1 MKNIR
6 YGVADKPPIKE
17 LIPLSFQML
26 LSCFGATILVPMLTG
41 LSIGPALFGAG
52 IGTLI
57 FVLLAKKK
65 VGLFLGSSFAFI
77 APIIFAGQYGP
88 GYVAGGCIISGL
100 LYMIVAAIISKTG
113 INWLNK
119 ALPPVVVGSIIM
131 VIGLSLSPTAVSQ
144 ATTLNGEY
152 SLVALSIAA
161 VSLAAT
167 IVANNFCKGFITLVP
182 VAIGM
187 LTGYLF
193 TLIMGFIFPAYH
205 IISFEAVK
213 EAPWFTLPTFVV
225 PKFNLAIVLIFLFT
239 SLSTIVEHCGDMK
252 TLSKVSNVDVY
263 NDVGLHRTLFADGL
277 SSALSGVFGAPCTT
291 SYGESL
297 STMVLTKVT
306 SVTVLIGAAILAIAF
321 SFFGKLTALIG
332 TIPAPVLGGVCVLLY
347 GLIASSGIRN
357 IVDAGISYTN
367 KKNLVISSTIL
378 VIGIGGLVLNFA
390 ISSEINFSLSAI
402 ALATVV
408 GIILNLVLPEDK
420 S

>member
-1 MKNIR
+1 MNSIK
-6 YGVADKPPIKE
+6 YGVSDKPPIKE

-225 PKFNLAIVLIFLFT
+225 PKFNLAIN
-239 SLSTIVEHCGDMK
+239 S
-252 TLSKVSNVDVY
+252 
-263 NDVGLHRTLFADGL
+263 
-277 SSALSGVFGAPCTT
+277 
-291 SYGESL
+291 
-297 STMVLTKVT
+297 
-306 SVTVLIGAAILAIAF
+306 
-321 SFFGKLTALIG
+321 
-332 TIPAPVLGGVCVLLY
+332 PA
-347 GLIASSGIRN
+347 
-357 IVDAGISYTN
+357 
-367 KKNLVISSTIL
+367 
-378 VIGIGGLVLNFA
+378 
-390 ISSEINFSLSAI
+390 
-402 ALATVV
+402 
-408 GIILNLVLPEDK
+408 
-420 S
+420 

>member
-1 MKNIR
+1 M
-6 YGVADKPPIKE
+6 
-17 LIPLSFQML
+17 
-26 LSCFGATILVPMLTG
+26 
-41 LSIGPALFGAG
+41 
-52 IGTLI
+52 
-57 FVLLAKKK
+57 VLLI
-65 VGLFLGSSFAFI
+65 LLG
-77 APIIFAGQYGP
+77 
-88 GYVAGGCIISGL
+88 
-100 LYMIVAAIISKTG
+100 AILK
-113 INWLNK
+113 
-119 ALPPVVVGSIIM
+119 
-131 VIGLSLSPTAVSQ
+131 
-144 ATTLNGEY
+144 
-152 SLVALSIAA
+152 
-161 VSLAAT
+161 
-167 IVANNFCKGFITLVP
+167 
-182 VAIGM
+182 
-187 LTGYLF
+187 
-193 TLIMGFIFPAYH
+193 
-205 IISFEAVK
+205 
-213 EAPWFTLPTFVV
+213 
-225 PKFNLAIVLIFLFT
+225 IVLIFLLT
-239 SLSTIVEHCGDMK
+239 SLSTIVEHCGYMK
-252 TLSKVSNVDVY
+252 TLTKVSDVDVY